1 MAQILNISL
10 RLKYMET
17 LQRASFKNSYLYQIQ
32 ITLADKEN
40 PQRLQHFYQKIEEVM
55 YLFLYNIFGFTYQ
68 RPSNGNNN
76 ESKYILLLRPECEG
90 IFFPLSFD
98 E

>member
-40 PQRLQHFYQKIEEVM
+40 PQRLQHFYQKNRRSYVSLPIQHIRPLLTRGHQMVTIM
-55 YLFLYNIFGFTYQ
+55 NLNIYCF
-68 RPSNGNNN
+68 
-76 ESKYILLLRPECEG
+76 
-90 IFFPLSFD
+90 
-98 E
+98 